1 VEAALDDLHAAW
13 LQFSDEQDFGAEIAK
28 QDLLDAM
35 SGEAGLDERRTLED
49 EEEAAWREHCTTYPM
64 DMDNADW
71 TPDESVEDWAVPE

>member
-1 VEAALDDLHAAW
+1 
-13 LQFSDEQDFGAEIAK
+13 
-28 QDLLDAM
+28 M
-35 SGEAGLDERRTLED
+35 SGEAGLDECRTLED